1 MNKIGLIIRREY
13 LTRVKKRSFII
24 MTILGP
30 LLIAAIYAVPI
41 YLSTA
46 SFEQKSVLVLDETN
60 MFFDTFKTTDNYKF
74 QHIFIPLD
82 SAKATFVRNHD
93 DALIYIP
100 KTQNMV
106 PEQAVIFSEK
116 QVSMG
121 LKSFVTERMKKEVE
135 TLKLQAKGIDR
146 TLMES
151 IKTKIVVEAVRLNPK
166 GEEEGSYPEIRLG
179 MAFGMGFL
187 IYLFVFMFSSQVMR
201 GVIEEK
207 SSRIVEVIISSVRPF
222 QLMAGK
228 IIGVALVGLTQFL
241 LWVVLTAIIV
251 GSVQF
256 ALGQDISSI
265 TEQSVASAGSSDD
278 MQKVIESMQKSDT
291 MVYVM
296 ESVNS
301 INFTEILLAFIFYF
315 LGGYLLYASLFA
327 AVGSAVD
334 SEADSQQFLLPLTV
348 PLIIALVSL
357 SSLVENPDGQVAFW
371 LSMIPFTSPVIM
383 LARIPFGVP
392 WWEVALSVT
401 LLVLGVIGA
410 IWIAAKIYRT
420 GILMYGKKINYKEL
434 WKWLRY

>member
-1 MNKIGLIIRREY
+1 MNKIGLIIKREY

-46 SFEQKSVLVLDETN
+46 SFEQKRVLVLDETN

-74 QHIFIPLD
+74 QHVFIPLD
-82 SAKATFVRNHD
+82 SAKATFVRNSD

-265 TEQSVASAGSSDD
+265 TEQSMASAGSSDD
-278 MQKVIESMQKSDT
+278 MQQVIESMQKSDT

-401 LLVLGVIGA
+401 LLVMGVIGA